1 MYRNPAITA
10 AFICFGLL
18 AILPVRAS
26 QDMPRKAVHNHEQAR
41 SALEA
46 GEIVSLRDVVTTCEN
61 DFSGRMVQ
69 AELARDL
76 QGWAYN
82 LKMLTPGGSILKVQ
96 YDAFTRKL
104 VSASGYDLARWYRGD
119 PSILVNV
126 ASPGSI
132 RSRIRKREYRPSA
145 APLRSART
153 PPWHHRLLEWLGPEE
168 DERPAPSPLEPDPG
182 PAPLSPGNTR

>member
-1 MYRNPAITA
+1 MS
-10 AFICFGLL
+10 ICLWFL
-18 AILPVRAS
+18 ATLPVRAS
-26 QDMPRKAVHNHEQAR
+26 RDIPRTGVHNHEQAR

-46 GEIVSLRDVVTTCEN
+46 GEIASLRDVVTTCEN

-104 VSASGYDLARWYRGD
+104 VSAKGYDLARWYRGD

-132 RSRIRKREYRPSA
+132 RSRIRKREDAQPA
-145 APLRSART
+145 APIRSART
-153 PPWHHRLLEWLGPEE
+153 PPWLLEWLGPEAGA
-168 DERPAPSPLEPDPG
+168 RPVPSSLEPDPG
-182 PAPLSPGNTR
+182 PSPLSPDNTR